1 MINRIASTAKLPLG
15 IQSFAEVRKLNY
27 IYVNKTLLAAPSTP

>member
-1 MINRIASTAKLPLG
+1 MINRSAPTAKLPIG

-27 IYVNKTLLAAPSTP
+27 IYVNKKPLAAYQ